1 MATPLSARTATG
13 RAVFIRE
20 VKLMIVPEMTIG
32 KTEQEKEREN
42 LLMENKEL
50 TARCNA
56 YEEQLR
62 AAREESEKAYMHGRI
77 DGLEFAI
84 RYNGSSGK
92 EVSKA

>member
-1 MATPLSARTATG
+1 
-13 RAVFIRE
+13 
-20 VKLMIVPEMTIG
+20 MIVPELTIG
-32 KTEQEKEREN
+32 KTEQEKDREN

-62 AAREESEKAYMHGRI
+62 AAREDAEKAYMRGRI

-84 RYNGSSGK
+84 RCNGVSGD
-92 EVSKA
+92 EVKK

>member
-1 MATPLSARTATG
+1 MN
-13 RAVFIRE
+13 
-20 VKLMIVPEMTIG
+20 VPEMTVG

-50 TARCNA
+50 RARCNA

-62 AAREESEKAYMHGRI
+62 AAREDAEKAYMRGRI

-84 RYNGSSGK
+84 RCNGVSGN
-92 EVSKA
+92 EVKKNDYS

>member
-1 MATPLSARTATG
+1 
-13 RAVFIRE
+13 
-20 VKLMIVPEMTIG
+20 MIVPEMTVG

-42 LLMENKEL
+42 LLRENDEL
-50 TARCNA
+50 MARLNV

-62 AAREESEKAYMHGRI
+62 AAREDAEKAYMRGRI

-84 RYNGSSGK
+84 RCNGVSGN

>member
-1 MATPLSARTATG
+1 MN
-13 RAVFIRE
+13 
-20 VKLMIVPEMTIG
+20 VPEMTVG

-42 LLMENKEL
+42 LLRENDEL
-50 TARCNA
+50 MARLNV

-62 AAREESEKAYMHGRI
+62 AAREDAEKAYMRGRI

-84 RYNGSSGK
+84 RCNGVSGN